1 MHMFKKLPI
10 VQIIGFK
17 QVIRR
22 DLVEFRFEIHI
33 EFKFY
38 LRPRAHRERGGFG
51 GGGGIIQTQPL
62 YYYYNKSN
70 ILSMFLRNIQ
80 SINK

>member
-51 GGGGIIQTQPL
+51 GGGG
-62 YYYYNKSN
+62 YYPNTTTV
-70 ILSMFLRNIQ
+70 LLLQ
-80 SINK
+80 QE